1 MSGELEDLTE
11 KIRGRLSEQ
20 NKILED
26 CVQKYQQS
34 QLQRKEIAIQIQKI
48 TTELTG
54 ATKNLQEIEKNHNDF
69 NTARANKIQ
78 QYEEEKQKMM
88 SEYNDEK
95 QRLESE
101 KTQAVADEVKKSGIL
116 KADLEQ
122 KAKDAQA
129 KGAEDQKAID
139 EQKAAERQAEF
150 DNAKKLADEK
160 LAKQQEDITNFQNQL
175 KNDKETAEAQR
186 KELEDKHKNDVAVAK
201 TNEEKIETLTNQ
213 NKELHTQIENDNKK
227 HQEEIEALGKK
238 GKDELELAGQFHIN
252 TMKKQEETLAEQER
266 EKIEALNKTHQEA
279 IERLKGEMLATAETS
294 NATNKA
300 ELEAVQGKLKLC
312 NEKFQAFE
320 TEYANNKEAL
330 NNIQKQFQEA
340 ENIAATA
347 LKDNVDKLAAENKVL
362 QEQIKKMM
370 GESKQQTDQQGQKQ
384 IGDNESKGGDV
395 PPAPP
400 APPAPQAEFRPPPPS
415 HIEQAKNNKVVKKF
429 TPRKIES
436 ATQTQHTFAIVQ
448 GAGGDVAKN
457 VTGAQI
463 NIWVNAAGHSKKFN
477 FGLLNKKFIDLFM
490 NSEFYVSNGMEKHFS
505 TATHT
510 WEREM
515 HKAIAAFWVNSG
527 KEKIVQLLKS
537 KPAIESLS
545 QNDIVGP
552 MYAWQKE
559 FKKDLHRGGYK
570 HGKKSNKRMKRSLK
584 SKLSARKFSLK
595 KRSKRKKK
603 GKSKKRRKSIKI
615 RI

>member
-1 MSGELEDLTE
+1 MSELEELTN
-11 KIRGRLSEQ
+11 KIRDRLSQQ
-20 NKILED
+20 NKILEN
-26 CVQKYQQS
+26 CVQKYQES
-34 QLQRKEIAIQIQKI
+34 QQQRSEIATQIQKI
-48 TTELTG
+48 TTELTD
-54 ATKNLQEIEKNHNDF
+54 ATKNLQEIEKNHNEF

-78 QYEEEKQKMM
+78 QYEQEKQKMM

-95 QRLESE
+95 QRLENE
-101 KTQAVADEVKKSGIL
+101 KTQAVADEAKKSERL

-139 EQKAAERQAEF
+139 EQKAAERQADF
-150 DNAKKLADEK
+150 DNAKKAADEK
-160 LAKQQEDITNFQNQL
+160 IAQQQEEITKFQDQL

-201 TNEEKIETLTNQ
+201 TNEEKIQTLTNQ

-238 GKDELELAGQFHIN
+238 GKDELDKANNN
-252 TMKKQEETLAEQER
+252 TTVQLNAQKEKYEEQLRAKEE
-266 EKIEALNKTHQEA
+266 ELNKTHQEA
-279 IERLKGEMLATAETS
+279 IERLKGEMLATAETN
-294 NATNKA
+294 NATSKA

-320 TEYANNKEAL
+320 TEYAKNKEAL
-330 NNIQKQFQEA
+330 DNIQKQFQEA
-340 ENIAATA
+340 ENIAANA
-347 LKDNVDKLAAENKVL
+347 LKENVDKLAAENKVL
-362 QEQIKKMM
+362 QEQIKKML
-370 GESKQQTDQQGQKQ
+370 GESKQQPPQQQAPQ
-384 IGDNESKGGDV
+384 EARDNERKVGTNE
-395 PPAPP
+395 
-400 APPAPQAEFRPPPPS
+400 APPAPQSQFTPPPPS
-415 HIEQAKNNKVVKKF
+415 HIEQAKTNKVVKKF
-429 TPRKIES
+429 MVKKLSTDKNMR
-436 ATQTQHTFAIVQ
+436 AQYTFAIVG
-448 GAGGDVAKN
+448 GAGKDMANN
-457 VTGAQI
+457 VTGGQI
-463 NIWVNAAGHSKKFN
+463 QTWVTAAWPNSKFN

-490 NSEFYVSNGMEKHFS
+490 NSQFYTSNGMEKMY
-505 TATHT
+505 TEANHT
-510 WEREM
+510 WERIM
-515 HKAIAAFWVNSG
+515 HKAITAFWVYTG

-537 KPAIESLS
+537 TEAIASLS

-559 FKKDLHRGGYK
+559 LKKDLHTGGYK
-570 HGKKSNKRMKRSLK
+570 HGKRSNKRNKRSLK